1 MFAALQTSFSI
12 CVEYFQLQTPD
23 RMNTFE
29 FMKVMG
35 TDKISLTA
43 GPAVVKGVLYIRCQV
58 KFSLPLHT
66 VIL

>member
-43 GPAVVKGVLYIRCQV
+43 GPAVVKGVL
-58 KFSLPLHT
+58 
-66 VIL
+66 